1 MQDWARYEVDAFVTD
16 QNEVTSRV
24 DESSKDCSTLS
35 LNTGNK
41 REDENRAAVLLRQ
54 LKSVMWDNVGVVRSK
69 SGLEMACGTLFDI
82 QREAD
87 ELYYH
92 QQHKLTTDLE
102 NIMIRD
108 ASYAGLAVANAA
120 LQNTQSRGSHFIVE
134 EACDVDDEQVA
145 ASI

>member
-1 MQDWARYEVDAFVTD
+1 VQDWARYEVDTFVTD
-16 QNEVTSRV
+16 QNEVTARV
-24 DESSKDCSTLS
+24 NASNKDLS

-41 REDENRAAVLLRQ
+41 REDETRAAALLRQ

-82 QREAD
+82 QREAE
-87 ELYYH
+87 ELYCR
-92 QQHKLTTDLE
+92 QQHKLTTDVE

-108 ASYAGLAVANAA
+108 ASYAGLAVATAA
-120 LQNTQSRGSHFIVE
+120 MQNTQSRGSHFLVE